1 MPYCYCWN
9 FFNKKDNLTNESFH
23 NATLAILTPAAG
35 AGIVLMIVQWVQI
48 GSFCPFC
55 LLNSLLLII
64 LFGLSYKQYKGDFK
78 FQLSISQW
86 VALVLIAL
94 LPITVAKEV
103 FKKRSLNNVIG
114 VIAGEEVTLG
124 DFKRSDFNTNF
135 LDLNRKINQ
144 LKWEFINQKVLE
156 LEAKKNNLPLNNYVQ
171 SKVLNQISISEEEMR
186 AFYEE
191 NKHEVPG
198 KSFEEVK
205 TPIRN
210 FLSRQKE
217 GELIREHIKSLAKK
231 YSVEYIVGDQKPI
244 NVRKNKYYSF
254 SMGKKDAKVK
264 VIEFA
269 DMQCGHCKHAYTKF
283 KKIFEKYKNDIY
295 FEYRHYP
302 LPGNRFSKSFAK
314 GSYCAGE
321 EGKFFDF
328 IELSFANQKKLGE
341 IKPGDLAKKLGLE
354 TDTFDKC
361 MKGYDAQHALEADI
375 KEANRIGIQSTP
387 TFIINGQLFIGAIS
401 EEDIEL
407 ML

>member
-1 MPYCYCWN
+1 M
-9 FFNKKDNLTNESFH
+9 
-23 NATLAILTPAAG
+23 
-35 AGIVLMIVQWVQI
+35 
-48 GSFCPFC
+48 
-55 LLNSLLLII
+55 LII

-210 FLSRQKE
+210 FYLV
-217 GELIREHIKSLAKK
+217 KK
-231 YSVEYIVGDQKPI
+231 
-244 NVRKNKYYSF
+244 
-254 SMGKKDAKVK
+254 KV
-264 VIEFA
+264 
-269 DMQCGHCKHAYTKF
+269 
-283 KKIFEKYKNDIY
+283 
-295 FEYRHYP
+295 
-302 LPGNRFSKSFAK
+302 S
-314 GSYCAGE
+314 
-321 EGKFFDF
+321 
-328 IELSFANQKKLGE
+328 
-341 IKPGDLAKKLGLE
+341 
-354 TDTFDKC
+354 
-361 MKGYDAQHALEADI
+361 
-375 KEANRIGIQSTP
+375 
-387 TFIINGQLFIGAIS
+387 
-401 EEDIEL
+401 
-407 ML
+407 